1 MSELYKGIHGEGAWF
16 LFFFLIL
23 GDERPPVK
31 TLFVTWIES

>member
-23 GDERPPVK
+23 GEEISKVK
-31 TLFVTWIES
+31 C